1 MELLIVAIIG
11 GVGLAVVLMV
21 LIWKIVGGA
30 VENGLDWL
38 IYTFGNERAAK
49 DIEAKWR
56 EREHR

>member
-1 MELLIVAIIG
+1 MLIGVAVAGVLLAAA
-11 GVGLAVVLMV
+11 LMLVV
-21 LIWKIVGGA
+21 WKIVGGA

-49 DIEAKWR
+49 EIEAKWR